1 MTEQII
7 SRPLAE
13 SLSALVDNEASELEL
28 QRVLKASQTD
38 PEVRRTWERFQITSA
53 VMRRDMP
60 TFELDDFASRVSAA
74 IAEEETHQPLESQ
87 EQEAAPIAKRQPWW
101 QNMARFA
108 VAASVA
114 GGVILFAQNL
124 EQTTIDAPEIAAAS
138 SSAAPVIL
146 PPSVYQGQLRT
157 VGMQNGYDMRQEQ
170 RQIMFVPH
178 QASVPAV
185 THEEL
190 IDYFNE
196 LVEVHADHAAL
207 NSGQGLLPFAR
218 VVLTEED

>member
-1 MTEQII
+1 
-7 SRPLAE
+7 
-13 SLSALVDNEASELEL
+13 
-28 QRVLKASQTD
+28 
-38 PEVRRTWERFQITSA
+38 
-53 VMRRDMP
+53 
-60 TFELDDFASRVSAA
+60 
-74 IAEEETHQPLESQ
+74 
-87 EQEAAPIAKRQPWW
+87 
-101 QNMARFA
+101 
-108 VAASVA
+108 
-114 GGVILFAQNL
+114 
-124 EQTTIDAPEIAAAS
+124 
-138 SSAAPVIL
+138 
-146 PPSVYQGQLRT
+146 
-157 VGMQNGYDMRQEQ
+157 MRQEQ

>member
-1 MTEQII
+1 MTEQNF

-13 SLSALVDNEASELEL
+13 SISALVDNQASELEL
-28 QRVLKASQTD
+28 QRILKASQTD
-38 PEVRRTWERFQITSA
+38 PEVRATWERYQITSA
-53 VMRRDMP
+53 VLRRDMP
-60 TFELDDFASRVSAA
+60 AFELGDFASRVSAA
-74 IAEEETHQPLESQ
+74 IAEEETHQLVESQ
-87 EQEAAPIAKRQPWW
+87 DQESAAAKRQPWW

-124 EQTTIDAPEIAAAS
+124 DQTVVDAPEIAAAAS
-138 SSAAPVIL
+138 STAPVIL

-157 VGMQNGYDMRQEQ
+157 VGMQNGYDMSQEQ
-170 RQIMFVPH
+170 RQIMFVPR
-178 QASVPAV
+178 QTSVPAV

-190 IDYFNE
+190 VEYFNE